1 MRRQEHELH
10 RSGRAGWLRAAV
22 LGADDGIAST
32 ASLMIGVA
40 AASASREAVFLAG
53 LAGLTAGVMSMA
65 AGEYV
70 SVSSHRD
77 AERADIER
85 ESTELAHHPASELR
99 ELVDLYVQRGLD
111 ADLAQKV
118 AKQLTAADALETHMR
133 EELGSMPGGRARP
146 VQAAVVSALSRSW
159 EEVMSEAVGQSA
171 EEAAITARRRELL
184 LSCAGLTT
192 SWAAGRLRAIG
203 SIGPRRMP
211 PGERT

>member
-1 MRRQEHELH
+1 
-10 RSGRAGWLRAAV
+10 
-22 LGADDGIAST
+22 
-32 ASLMIGVA
+32 MIGVA

-133 EELGSMPGGRARP
+133 EELGLMPGGRARP

-184 LSCAGLTT
+184 LVLCRAHDELGRWPVASNWEHRTKTHATRRTYVRYFG
-192 SWAAGRLRAIG
+192 SWDAACRAAARLKL
-203 SIGPRRMP
+203 
-211 PGERT
+211 